1 MAVPGPDPGL
11 SRPSQSS
18 EARRS
23 SHHDHRACS
32 HPRRHGRLVPA
43 IPIAWSAELLFIGIT
58 ALDTLSRHGRAC
70 PGHPDQTSA
79 ALQSIGI
86 TGTGPVM
93 TWERSERRGAFRIGI
108 TGTGPRI
115 ESGEMMKGDAIFRHS
130 PYRHSRLY
138 GAAGPARAA
147 PLHETLT
154 APLPRSGLHMRP
166 SAARR
171 GSGHVAAAQDDR
183 TSVRGTLCGA

>member
-1 MAVPGPDPGL
+1 MASGL
-11 SRPSQSS
+11 PSSGS
-18 EARRS
+18 GMTRRYPLLVLAIS
-23 SHHDHRACS
+23 TVMA
-32 HPRRHGRLVPA
+32 GLVPA

-138 GAAGPARAA
+138 AAAGPARAA
-147 PLHETLT
+147 LF
-154 APLPRSGLHMRP
+154 MRP
-166 SAARR
+166 
-171 GSGHVAAAQDDR
+171 
-183 TSVRGTLCGA
+183 